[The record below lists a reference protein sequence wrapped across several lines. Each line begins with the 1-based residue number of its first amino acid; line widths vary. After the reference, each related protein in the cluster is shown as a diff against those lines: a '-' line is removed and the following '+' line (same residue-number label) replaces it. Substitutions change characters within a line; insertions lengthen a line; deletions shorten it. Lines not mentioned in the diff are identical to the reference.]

1 MPDLNMS
8 DLTSHQLQL
17 GDLFRHAWEIFSK
30 NFQSIAL
37 ITIIIN
43 LPLNLISALLASRA
57 ASTTSFAGVSAGA
70 LGIMALLSALLGVII
85 PLGIVFIVQ
94 SGLNGQRV
102 DYQAALR
109 SAFERWGAG
118 VITSFLMVIL
128 LILLAILLIVP
139 AVIFGVFW
147 AFAIYAVMDEKLS
160 GMAALKQSKGVVQ
173 GRWWKVFGN
182 LIAFGVV
189 AGIASWI
196 VNQIFGILPSNV
208 FVTAIASTISS
219 IATSFSLV
227 GGYLLYRN
235 LKAVRPTTAP
245 PA

>member
-1 MPDLNMS
+1 MS
-8 DLTSHQLQL
+8 DLTSRQLPL

-37 ITIIIN
+37 LTIIIN
-43 LPLNLISALLASRA
+43 LPLNLISALFASRA
-57 ASTTSFAGVSAGA
+57 ASSASVAGVSAGA
-70 LGIMALLSALLGVII
+70 LGIMAILSALLGVII
-85 PLGIVFIVQ
+85 PLGIVFIIQ

-109 SAFERWGAG
+109 TAFQNWRAG
-118 VITSFLMVIL
+118 VVTSFLMAIL

-147 AFAIYAVMDEKLS
+147 AFAIYAVVDEKLS

-173 GRWWKVFGN
+173 GRWWKVLGN
-182 LIAFGVV
+182 LIAFGFV
-189 AGIASWI
+189 AGIASWV
-196 VNQIFGILPSNV
+196 VNRIFGLLPSNV
-208 FVTAIASTISS
+208 FISAIASTVAS

-227 GGYLLYRN
+227 GGYLLYQN
-235 LKAVRPTTAP
+235 LKAVKPTTTP